1 MPQEMAGRLG
11 LEPELVHSAVKSKEI
26 DRWSVA
32 WNGRVLLYPYR
43 VSGKDAVQAFAWKS
57 DEIGNS
63 RLRDIIRRR
72 DVRHAL
78 DFDRQLDVHEDEIV
92 RRRGVNQS
100 TVADLLEHRVALGL
114 VKYPA
119 TARYLVQHYEQ
130 LEGRVFEKKR
140 FAHSSKHWYEYH
152 RPRDPR
158 LMLSRPRIVSAT
170 LVKET
175 RFSLD
180 TAGYLSDHACLY
192 LQPTAKTAA
201 GYQELRSKLSKAIG
215 KEASLQSALEY
226 CLAFLNS
233 HDANHQLLTGRRPTP
248 KGFYQVTEEYL
259 REVAIPLPQAK
270 TAGRILEL
278 VTKLTHSKTK
288 SDIKHLEGQLNQVTS
303 AAIKTRP
310 KGK

>member
-1 MPQEMAGRLG
+1 
-11 LEPELVHSAVKSKEI
+11 
-26 DRWSVA
+26 
-32 WNGRVLLYPYR
+32 
-43 VSGKDAVQAFAWKS
+43 
-57 DEIGNS
+57 
-63 RLRDIIRRR
+63 
-72 DVRHAL
+72 
-78 DFDRQLDVHEDEIV
+78 
-92 RRRGVNQS
+92 
-100 TVADLLEHRVALGL
+100 
-114 VKYPA
+114 
-119 TARYLVQHYEQ
+119 
-130 LEGRVFEKKR
+130 
-140 FAHSSKHWYEYH
+140 
-152 RPRDPR
+152 
-158 LMLSRPRIVSAT
+158 MLSRPRLVSAT